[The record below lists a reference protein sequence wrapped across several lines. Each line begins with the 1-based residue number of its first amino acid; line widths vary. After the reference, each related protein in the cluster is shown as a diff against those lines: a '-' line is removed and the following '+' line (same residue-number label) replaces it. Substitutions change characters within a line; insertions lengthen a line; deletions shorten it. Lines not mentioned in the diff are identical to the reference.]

1 MEDINISGLFTKYK
15 MDLVCWI
22 GARIATTLMDLCL
35 NLINATQSSITADVK
50 VSPLFT
56 SIHLS
61 ILFCKVAFFSR
72 KFFFRKLDQTKRKE
86 GTLITHVANSF
97 FSKDFYLVVSPSFP
111 NCFWPK
117 TQTQNFEPLRKVNFG
132 DSVFLLE
139 VSTIKW
145 KSLWDPYVSSQSSVT
160 CTIVPEQSVLWG
172 KRGTS
177 RVRKSDRD
185 QLFRPKWPQLK
196 NDPTKESG

>member
-1 MEDINISGLFTKYK
+1 
-15 MDLVCWI
+15 
-22 GARIATTLMDLCL
+22 MDLCL

-61 ILFCKVAFFSR
+61 ILFCKVAFSSR
-72 KFFFRKLDQTKRKE
+72 KKIFQETWPNQKR
-86 GTLITHVANSF
+86 GGNAHYTCMQLLLQQSF
-97 FSKDFYLVVSPSFP
+97 LLRGMILVSPSFL

-117 TQTQNFEPLRKVNFG
+117 TQNFEPLRKVNFG
-132 DSVFLLE
+132 DSMFLLE
-139 VSTIKW
+139 VSTMKW

-196 NDPTKESG
+196 NDPTKESGYNNCVQKWKNNTHK